1 MKYKKDFHNFQ
12 KQYIEKYPTANTM
25 RNILINQVSL
35 KNKKI
40 LDIGCGSGIDLQFF
54 NEHNAKCF
62 GIDISP
68 ELVEI
73 GKKELPTAEIIKGTF
88 NYLPWKND
96 MFDVV
101 WSKYALQHEKDINFS
116 INEIY
121 RVLKNNGTAFIQVTH
136 PMRTAGMIS
145 TNNYFNNGELVNY
158 ATIDG
163 KIINEYHHSLT
174 EWIQT
179 IISNGFS
186 IVSFQEILNRP
197 IDQYSGVISPSAT
210 IFILKKQE

>member
-25 RNILINQVSL
+25 RNILINQMSL

-40 LDIGCGSGIDLQFF
+40 LDVGCGSGIDLQFF
-54 NEHNAKCF
+54 NEQQAQCF

-73 GKKELPTAEIIKGTF
+73 AKKELPNAGIIEGTF
-88 NYLPWKND
+88 NYLPWKNN
-96 MFDVV
+96 MFDIV
-101 WSKYALQHEKDINFS
+101 WSKYALQHEKEIHFSLHEIN
-116 INEIY
+116 
-121 RVLKNNGTAFIQVTH
+121 RVLKKNGTAFIQVTH
-136 PMRTAGMIS
+136 PMRTVDMIH
-145 TNNYFNNGELVNY
+145 TKNYFDSGEEVNY
-158 ATIDG
+158 PTIDG

-179 IISNGFS
+179 IINNGFS
-186 IVSFQEILNRP
+186 IISFQEILNRP
-197 IDQYSGVISPSAT
+197 VDQYSGVVSPSAT
-210 IFILKKQE
+210 IFILEKKE